1 MGWSTCAVARALRGG
16 APAAWSVILCHPV
29 ALFMP
34 EFKVGCPYFGSH
46 GENPEQRL
54 ETRSWKSPRSETNK
68 GNARAPNDYLDRY
81 PPSATSSGV
90 EQGADL
96 AQSTDP
102 ATGECY
108 FLMGLQPGRGNGFWW
123 VPAWTVHTT
132 WLLYPPLR
140 ALTVGRNLSACMAQ
154 AKPLTGQRPLH
165 IASKL
170 KLVP

>member
-1 MGWSTCAVARALRGG
+1 MSWSTCAVTRALRGG

-46 GENPEQRL
+46 GENPEQWL
-54 ETRSWKSPRSETNK
+54 ETQSWKSPRSETNK
-68 GNARAPNDYLDRY
+68 GNARAPNYYLDRY

-123 VPAWTVHTT
+123 VPAWTVHTYLVT
-132 WLLYPPLR
+132 VPAIAR
-140 ALTVGRNLSACMAQ
+140 AHCRQELERMHGAGKAFDWPAAATYCQ
-154 AKPLTGQRPLH
+154 
-165 IASKL
+165 
-170 KLVP
+170 